1 MYLCGTPIFITMKTH
16 RPRFDKAWHEAI
28 ALYPDAADREAL
40 TAAILDYQTDCTEP
54 ILPPALMVAFN
65 FLRPTIDRRR
75 RNAEKARLRREANA
89 CAPRLVEPA
98 AETEAEPGKLEDK
111 PSHGCAVTGS
121 PTLLTDMYGER
132 LENDRDRLLRIA
144 SEASRRCRKPV
155 MVKDVVRNISFFND
169 YLFHSTEKVD
179 SEEAYMRRF
188 VDFFGKLM
196 ALPDIGKRLLS
207 HAPL

>member
-1 MYLCGTPIFITMKTH
+1 MTVS
-16 RPRFDKAWHEAI
+16 DK
-28 ALYPDAADREAL
+28 R
-40 TAAILDYQTDCTEP
+40 
-54 ILPPALMVAFN
+54 
-65 FLRPTIDRRR
+65 
-75 RNAEKARLRREANA
+75 
-89 CAPRLVEPA
+89 
-98 AETEAEPGKLEDK
+98 EDK
-111 PSHGCAVTGS
+111 PSQGCAVTGS

-144 SEASRRCRKPV
+144 SEASRRYRKSV
-155 MVKDVVRNISFFND
+155 TVKDVVRNISFFND